1 MRLVDLAD
9 EAVGHGFIVRF
20 PGDFPGSSY
29 EAVVDYLLVLRD
41 DDSFEFVV
49 ATGYKAGLPAAELP
63 AACIHPGTHMLSI
76 RWLIDNWGTHVR
88 PEVPVDRVE
97 CLANY
102 PAPAAAR
109 F

>member
-49 ATGYKAGLPAAELP
+49 ATG
-63 AACIHPGTHMLSI
+63 
-76 RWLIDNWGTHVR
+76 
-88 PEVPVDRVE
+88 
-97 CLANY
+97 
-102 PAPAAAR
+102 
-109 F
+109 